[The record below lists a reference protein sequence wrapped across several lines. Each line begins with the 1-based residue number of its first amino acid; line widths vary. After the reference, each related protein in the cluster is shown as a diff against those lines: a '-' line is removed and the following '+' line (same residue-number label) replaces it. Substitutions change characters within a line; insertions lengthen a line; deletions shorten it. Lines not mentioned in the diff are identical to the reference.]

1 MFRRVSED
9 GIFLVYCSIKQS
21 KKMTSVKVK
30 FRASRVPGKAG
41 CVFYQ
46 VIHARVVRQI
56 RTNFHL
62 FTDEWDCCQGN
73 VVAVSPDIL
82 PVRANYLNDVRA
94 KIRRDC
100 LRLNSVVE
108 DLVRQGRAFTVDDIV
123 ARYVARKSELSF
135 FHFMYDV
142 TVQLSRLGR
151 ERTSETYATTLRS
164 FKAFRMGVD
173 VPVDEITPELM
184 LYYEAYLR
192 NRGLAMNTISF
203 YMRILRAVY
212 NRAVEQGLTPQRH
225 PFKPTYTG
233 IARTT
238 KRAVALNVVKRIKA
252 LDLPPHSSLDLARD
266 LFLFSFYTRGMSF
279 VDMAYLRKSDL
290 RNGVLTYRR
299 RKTGQRLTVKWE
311 RCMQQ
316 VVDKYAPTQTDYLL
330 PIIRPTG
337 NPRRHY
343 QNALHLVNV
352 CLHSIGERIGLSSR
366 LTMYVA
372 RHTWA
377 SVARSKHIPISVIS
391 EGMGHDSE
399 ATTQIYLAS
408 LDHSVVDRANA
419 MILRGL

>member
-108 DLVRQGRAFTVDDIV
+108 ELVRQGRAFTVDDIV

-212 NRAVEQGLTPQRH
+212 NRAVERELTPAASSVQTDLYRH
-225 PFKPTYTG
+225 CTDNEACCRAQCGQTYQSIGTAATFIVGLGERPFPVFFLY
-233 IARTT
+233 
-238 KRAVALNVVKRIKA
+238 
-252 LDLPPHSSLDLARD
+252 ARD
-266 LFLFSFYTRGMSF
+266 
-279 VDMAYLRKSDL
+279 
-290 RNGVLTYRR
+290 
-299 RKTGQRLTVKWE
+299 
-311 RCMQQ
+311 
-316 VVDKYAPTQTDYLL
+316 VV
-330 PIIRPTG
+330 
-337 NPRRHY
+337 
-343 QNALHLVNV
+343 
-352 CLHSIGERIGLSSR
+352 C
-366 LTMYVA
+366 
-372 RHTWA
+372 
-377 SVARSKHIPISVIS
+377 
-391 EGMGHDSE
+391 
-399 ATTQIYLAS
+399 
-408 LDHSVVDRANA
+408 
-419 MILRGL
+419 